1 MTASTRPSVEL
12 DLHTPVWERVHTV
25 APLVLVGTREPDGRD
40 DLAPKHMALPLGW
53 QNYFGFVCTP
63 RHSTY
68 ANAQR
73 ERGFTVSFP
82 TAAQLVEASLA
93 ASPRCDDGTKPA
105 SAALPTMP
113 ATRVAGPLV
122 TGAYLQ
128 LECELERIVEGFGEN
143 GLIVGRVVAARADP
157 AALVDAE
164 RDANE
169 TLAAASPI
177 AYLHPGRFVAIRDA
191 LSFPYPEHMRK

>member
-1 MTASTRPSVEL
+1 MAASTHPVVEL
-12 DLHTPVWERVHTV
+12 DPGTPLWERVHIV
-25 APLVLVGTREPDGRD
+25 APLVLVGTVEPDGRY
-40 DLAPKHMALPLGW
+40 DLAPKHMAMPLGW

-68 ANAQR
+68 TNVRR
-73 ERGFTVSFP
+73 ERGFTVNFP
-82 TAAQLVEASLA
+82 TAEQVVQASLTATPRCADGSKPA
-93 ASPRCDDGTKPA
+93 ASV
-105 SAALPTMP
+105 LPVTP

-128 LECELERIVEGFGEN
+128 LECELDRIVEGFGEN
-143 GLIVGRVVAARADP
+143 GLVVGRVLAARADP
-157 AALVDAE
+157 AALIDAE
-164 RDANE
+164 RDPND
-169 TLAAASPI
+169 TLAAAAPI